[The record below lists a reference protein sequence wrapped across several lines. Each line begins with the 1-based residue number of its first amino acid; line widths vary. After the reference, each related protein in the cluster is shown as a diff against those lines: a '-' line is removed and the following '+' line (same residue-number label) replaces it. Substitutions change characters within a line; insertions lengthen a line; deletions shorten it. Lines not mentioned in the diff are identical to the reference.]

1 MNVKPA
7 TVYKVENTNRYR
19 TANPHYYL
27 VVTEN
32 DGSLLFSKT
41 DLEVAKKRAKANPE
55 DIPNY
60 RKVNA
65 VEWGVCLA
73 FAMTTAVS
81 GVVLGYFSDFIL
93 SKMM

>member
-32 DGSLLFSKT
+32 DGPLLFSKT

-60 RKVNA
+60 KKANTVD
-65 VEWGVCLA
+65 WGICLA
-73 FAMTTAVS
+73 FAMTTAVG

-93 SKMM
+93 NKIM

>member
-19 TANPHYYL
+19 TANPYYYL

-32 DGSLLFSKT
+32 DGSLLFSEA
-41 DLEVAKKRAKANPE
+41 DIEIAKNRAKANPE

-60 RKVNA
+60 KKVNA
-65 VEWGVCLA
+65 VCWDICLG
-73 FAMTTAVS
+73 FAVTTAV
-81 GVVLGYFSDFIL
+81 GGLVLGYFSDFIL
-93 SKMM
+93 NKLM